1 MRAPLVPKPLALAL
15 ALGTLAAHGAAQA
28 RSDWISRCSAGY
40 YEQGV
45 GAECQQPYQ
54 EGLAAVLTGSADDDA
69 GAWGYLD
76 KQGRMAIAPAYTDA
90 ESFQN
95 GLAAVSQGELWGYID
110 RQGRWAIEPR
120 YARATGFNAEGTALV
135 EDDGRDVL
143 IDRQGKV
150 VKIFPLGTRSWG
162 FQRGQKLAAMEMPL
176 PPRLVN
182 AVTGKAATLPEGVMR
197 LAAPTGGYLPAQ
209 LRDTRYGGWW
219 GLLDANGGWAI
230 TPQTLQSREA
240 PIRDGD
246 VIAVVRDDRWL
257 FVDPRGQAISS
268 ARYRQL
274 QVVAPGVWLAKTG
287 RSGKAVLLDGRQKV
301 LHRFAS
307 EYVGLQE
314 RDGWRYLIDENA
326 IVLVDPAD
334 KLMTIAVGQGRVD
347 VRDGEAWVSGAQAG
361 NGAAEGAAQA
371 GADASA
377 HAGAQAL
384 EQAGLEVAAMPAEAQ
399 VAATAAEPEAV
410 EAAATAA
417 EAAATEAG
425 AVDAAAADAAAA
437 DAAVADAAAA
447 DAAVAD
453 AAAAGAA
460 VADAADAA
468 DDAADAV
475 ADVAAPAPPS
485 PPRMA
490 SMRAVAA
497 ASAAASGVEISEG
510 GLVQIYTREG
520 KPLLDAATV
529 AQLRA
534 YHVNAFD
541 AGRRAQRGGPQA
553 KLPLALLRPN
563 DYSQPMGILT
573 ASGKIVTNADWESI
587 SSYDVSLPLPVR
599 TRDRKTGAID
609 AEGNWAIPPRYTE
622 IRPFRGAYSWA
633 SLPGSGRREIVLIDA
648 RGKPVAVP
656 AEVLE
661 DTREFDGELIH
672 YRAPDENRERLWGV
686 WNVRD
691 GAPVL
696 KPVYERIE
704 EFEDD
709 WAKVLDHGRWGVV
722 NRKGHWVLPATY
734 ESAYE
739 MEYLGDGLLLVPD
752 ADAQAGRG
760 YSDRAYRLVNLR
772 TGKTSERL
780 AGKPEKLKDGRYI
793 GELAD
798 AGTILFDAR
807 GGALR
812 LSDTRP
818 RNKVQY
824 QDWIYIENEE
834 REGAINAR
842 GELKVPA
849 LYGEFN
855 PFFVQPEGLARAYD
869 GSEYRVIDQTGKA
882 LPTKLGDGTP
892 LAGMKRIVF
901 QDDRDSGS
909 VMTDLQGRE
918 VTRIPGTYSVQY
930 RSASE
935 GVVPYRGDGGNGRY
949 GFVDA
954 NGKRVVGPHFDSL
967 GPLKNGLAAA
977 QRRQRTGKL
986 YGYIDLTGR
995 YAIPPLFSWVSD
1007 FQEERAL
1014 VRQDGYT
1021 QYIDTKGEPL
1031 ATFVTVCDT
1040 VTILDNVGRIVWPL
1054 EKMSCPTA
1062 DKFELAPDNAKAK
1075 QS

>member
-1 MRAPLVPKPLALAL
+1 MRAPLVLKPLALAL

-28 RSDWISRCSAGY
+28 RSDWIGRCAAGH
-40 YEQGV
+40 YEQGA

-95 GLAAVSQGELWGYID
+95 GLAAVSQGERWGYID

-150 VKIFPLGTRSWG
+150 VKTFPLGTRSWG
-162 FQRGQKLAAMEMPL
+162 FQRGQKLAAMEMPQ

-219 GLLDANGGWAI
+219 GLLDTNGGWAI
-230 TPQTLQSREA
+230 TPQTLQSRDA

-246 VIAVVRDDRWL
+246 AIAVVRDDRWL
-257 FVDPRGQAISS
+257 FVDPRGQALSS

-287 RSGKAVLLDGRQKV
+287 RSGKAVLLDGKQKV

-314 RDGWRYLIDENA
+314 RDGWRYLIDETA

-361 NGAAEGAAQA
+361 NAEAEGAAQA

-377 HAGAQAL
+377 QAGAEAL
-384 EQAGLEVAAMPAEAQ
+384 EQAGLEVAAMPAETQ
-399 VAATAAEPEAV
+399 DAATAAEPEAV
-410 EAAATAA
+410 EAAATT
-417 EAAATEAG
+417 AAAA
-425 AVDAAAADAAAA
+425 AADAAAADAAAA
-437 DAAVADAAAA
+437 DAA
-447 DAAVAD
+447 
-453 AAAAGAA
+453 
-460 VADAADAA
+460 
-468 DDAADAV
+468 DAADAV

-497 ASAAASGVEISEG
+497 ASVAASGVEISEG
-510 GLVQIYTREG
+510 GLVQIYTRGG

-534 YHVNAFD
+534 YHVSAFD
-541 AGRRAQRGGPQA
+541 AGRRAQRGGAQA

-709 WAKVLDHGRWGVV
+709 WAKVLDRGRWGVV
-722 NRKGHWVLPATY
+722 NRKGQWVLPATY

-780 AGKPEKLKDGRYI
+780 AGKPEKLKDGRYV

-812 LSDTRP
+812 LSDTPP

-869 GSEYRVIDQTGKA
+869 GSEYRVIDQNGKA

-901 QDDRDSGS
+901 QDDRNSGS
-909 VMTDLQGRE
+909 VMTDLQGKE
-918 VTRIPGTYSVQY
+918 ITRIPGTYSVQY

-1031 ATFVTVCDT
+1031 ATFVMVCDT

-1054 EKMSCPTA
+1054 EKMRCPAA